1 MFYRDNAKGNGCYP
15 LKVNKEKSKLHNE
28 TTDFRCWI
36 TYLISFS
43 FLFALCAHS
52 ALPNLNLL
60 QSFFDSNQR
69 TPYTLCQSCQ
79 GWNSWMSD
87 YQAHALFLP
96 FVPSLIGL
104 LPICSPFGGSSVGEL
119 RVLAS
124 EETLLVAPLWQ
135 VSIDAIDFKLKWGVG
150 WSIIKSALWTQL
162 WCDAWASLPRL
173 SQWCSVIRAA
183 LLLFSPAVLPLWP
196 LLNPP
201 ILHLMEKTLFL
212 LPDYTPRTT
221 TCTMLQFLLCSVM
234 QLEVHY
240 RICWLDMGVYYYCS
254 SQAQHPHQRANVM

>member
-1 MFYRDNAKGNGCYP
+1 MPKGMAAI
-15 LKVNKEKSKLHNE
+15 LLRLIKKKSKLHNE

-36 TYLISFS
+36 TYLIPLS

-60 QSFFDSNQR
+60 QSFFDTNQR
-69 TPYTLCQSCQ
+69 TPYTFCQSCQ
-79 GWNSWMSD
+79 SWNSWMSD

-104 LPICSPFGGSSVGEL
+104 LPLCSPFGGSSVGEL
-119 RVLAS
+119 RLLAS

-173 SQWCSVIRAA
+173 SQWCSVIRAKLPQRPA
-183 LLLFSPAVLPLWP
+183 LLLFSPAVLPLWT

-201 ILHLMEKTLFL
+201 ILHLMEKTLFYCL
-212 LPDYTPRTT
+212 TTP
-221 TCTMLQFLLCSVM
+221 LAQQLVLC
-234 QLEVHY
+234 
-240 RICWLDMGVYYYCS
+240 CS
-254 SQAQHPHQRANVM
+254 FYSAASCS